1 MPRLAKNLILFK
13 AGWLACVLGAANG
26 MPWLGPLAVLVVA
39 AEHLRSA
46 KAPLEELKLLGLA
59 AAIGTVW
66 ESVLVVTNLLDYGT
80 SSNLAPYW
88 IIAMWVLFATTLNI
102 GMNWLKRHWIIAMIA
117 GGVGGPLA
125 FFSGSK
131 AGAVT
136 FVEGTNSLIAIG
148 VGWALLLPVL
158 VIASKR
164 LNGHSDSV
172 PLSLQR
178 A

>member
-1 MPRLAKNLILFK
+1 MQHIAKNLVLFK

-26 MPWLGPLAVLVVA
+26 MPWLGPLAVALIA
-39 AEHLRSA
+39 AEHLRTA
-46 KAPLEELKLLGLA
+46 KAPGDEVKLLVLA
-59 AAIGTVW
+59 AAIGAVW
-66 ESVLVVTNLLDYGT
+66 ESALVVTNVLDYGT
-80 SSNLAPYW
+80 TATFAPYW
-88 IIAMWVLFATTLNI
+88 IIAMWVLFATTLNV
-102 GMNWLKRHWIIAMIA
+102 GMNWLKRHWAIAAVA
-117 GGVGGPLA
+117 GGIGGPLA

-131 AGAVT
+131 AGAVE
-136 FVEGTNSLIAIG
+136 FVSGMNSLLVIG

-164 LNGHSDSV
+164 FNGHAESV